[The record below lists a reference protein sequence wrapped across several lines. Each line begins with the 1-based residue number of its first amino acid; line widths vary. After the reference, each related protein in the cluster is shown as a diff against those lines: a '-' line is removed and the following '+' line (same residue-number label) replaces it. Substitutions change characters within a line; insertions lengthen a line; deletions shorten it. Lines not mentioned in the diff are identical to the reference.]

1 MKIYHLDRGE
11 RGVRLKLDG
20 RPRLKGWKNFGRR
33 WARAVGVWKIGRFS
47 WISYVYHP

>member
-20 RPRLKGWKNFGRR
+20 RPRLKGWKNLDVDGQGR
-33 WARAVGVWKIGRFS
+33 
-47 WISYVYHP
+47 